1 MILNVYAHFKK
12 SQGTSKNVLE
22 IIQDLSNV
30 AGDKVNTQ
38 NQSHFHILATNMWEQ
53 KLKAIQRRKKK
64 KHRSKNSGSRNRKK
78 ENGRFKA

>member
-22 IIQDLSNV
+22 IIHDLSNV
-30 AGDKVNTQ
+30 TGDKVNTQ

-53 KLKAIQRRKKK
+53 KLKAITIY
-64 KHRSKNSGSRNRKK
+64 S
-78 ENGRFKA
+78 